1 MRERPGV
8 PTSAAAH
15 MHGDAIPCF
24 GAFSTT
30 IEHRDMRGPQSAI
43 RHLHRLLRLHSTNH
57 TRRRRGSVAW
67 SATPRLAAVVLAP
80 TTVVITTLWGVH
92 ARVRPPRSPL
102 HVRRLAACNSR
113 LVVVVSSSSSAG
125 RAAQSD
131 GVCGSGYNGGNEDS
145 QRSDHRTLAE
155 AAFEQLSIPRA
166 DPSVRNPQ
174 PDQFPLPLKGVVWQ
188 IAARRRRI
196 PFRVSRKSRPNGT
209 CHGRLLRWNRPWY
222 STKLARTTVRHYVRR
237 LSWGPP
243 FAAFAVQAAIRA
255 RPIVVA
261 GLDTSSFVPRNSGL
275 RSHDAAT

>member
-24 GAFSTT
+24 GASSTT

-43 RHLHRLLRLHSTNH
+43 RHLHRLLGKHDEPYSPAAWICRMVGDSPTSCGSARTNDCSH
-57 TRRRRGSVAW
+57 NYPMGR
-67 SATPRLAAVVLAP
+67 PRS
-80 TTVVITTLWGVH
+80 
-92 ARVRPPRSPL
+92 VRPPRSPL

-131 GVCGSGYNGGNEDS
+131 GVCGSGYNGGDEDS
-145 QRSDHRTLAE
+145 QQSDHRTLAE

-222 STKLARTTVRHYVRR
+222 STKLARPQMRCDMR
-237 LSWGPP
+237 SPAFIGGPP
-243 FAAFAVQAAIRA
+243 S
-255 RPIVVA
+255 PH
-261 GLDTSSFVPRNSGL
+261 L
-275 RSHDAAT
+275 RCKLPYGRGQSLSLA